1 MVDARKI
8 LWRFLVNVR
17 LPGTRLHCD
26 SAVVKESPPVRQES
40 QEIFYRR
47 ALMQTAS
54 EKQSPLQFATTT
66 DAIE

>member
-26 SAVVKESPPVRQES
+26 SAVVKESPSVRQES

-54 EKQSPLQFATTT
+54 EQSPLQQFATTT